1 MMHSP
6 IERPRGKTGRTQLRP
21 RALTGEAK
29 HYRQAYEKL
38 KEANEKL
45 LRSNEELTQFAY
57 VASHDLQEP
66 LRMVDSYLGLIEHR
80 YKGKLDADADIFI
93 GFAVDGARR
102 MKRLIDDLLVYSRV
116 NTRCFEIG
124 EVDCNEAIADVLEV
138 LADQAATAGAEI
150 KIGTLPTIEADLGQ
164 IERLFANL
172 IGNALKFRSENP
184 PWINVSA
191 RRVGAAWEFM
201 VTDNG
206 IGIEPEFR
214 EKVFEIFARLHNR
227 DQYEGSGIGLAACK
241 RIVELHGGTIR
252 ADAAPGGG
260 TAIRFTLP
268 QHHEKEPLPC

>member
-6 IERPRGKTGRTQLRP
+6 IKRPKAKSPRSQLRERP
-21 RALTGEAK
+21 LTGEAK
-29 HYRQAYEKL
+29 HYRMACEKL

-124 EVDCNEAIADVLEV
+124 RVDCNEALADVLEV
-138 LADQAATAGAEI
+138 LAEQAAGAEI
-150 KIGTLPTIEADLGQ
+150 EAGKLPVIEADLAQ
-164 IERLFANL
+164 VERLFANL
-172 IGNALKFRSENP
+172 IGNALKFRSEHP
-184 PWINVSA
+184 PRIAISA
-191 RRVGAAWEFM
+191 RRTGALWEFA
-201 VTDNG
+201 VSDNG

-241 RIVELHGGTIR
+241 RIVDLHGGTIH
-252 ADAAPGGG
+252 AEAAPGGG
-260 TAIRFTLP
+260 STFRFTLP
-268 QHHEKEPLPC
+268 QHHEKESLLC